1 MGIKKECTHP
11 QDPADAIRYEKTAR
25 LKTDAA
31 TKRIARNHGCGD
43 PVKKT
48 GNRKNHAYYVHE
60 DCAVRIGLHW

>member
-1 MGIKKECTHP
+1 MHSPTGPRRRHWF
-11 QDPADAIRYEKTAR
+11 EKTER

-31 TKRIARNHGCGD
+31 TKRVARNHSCGD

-60 DCAVRIGLHW
+60 DFAVKTGLHW